1 MQAELPAQP
10 NQSLIDGLLVL
21 RALAVAGEPVGSREM
36 ARRLNLEPTRI
47 NRLLKTLAS
56 IGVARQTPD
65 RRYVPGPAMHVLSV
79 QAIYG
84 SGLLRR
90 AAAAIERLRPFQLH
104 VALGVLWQ
112 SQVVY
117 LYQARPAQSSDDAL
131 AVSGLYPAEQSGVGV
146 PVLAGMADDAVKA
159 LYADREPLGGMEALL
174 ARLRRVRDAG
184 HAYLARNEHRA
195 EDALGIAIGM
205 PAFAGIT
212 LAGRINESDVTSLID
227 PLQQAAADIGAE
239 E

>member
-1 MQAELPAQP
+1 MAELPAQP
-10 NQSLIDGLLVL
+10 NQSLIDGLVVL

-36 ARRLNLEPTRI
+36 ARRLSLEPTRI

-79 QAIYG
+79 QAMYG

-90 AAAAIERLRPFQLH
+90 AATAIERLKSFKLH

-146 PVLAGMADDAVKA
+146 PILAGMADDDVQN
-159 LYADREPLGGMEALL
+159 LYTDRQPLGGMPALL
-174 ARLRRVRDAG
+174 ARLKRVREAG

-195 EDALGIAIGM
+195 EDALGIAIGK
-205 PAFAGIT
+205 PAFAGLT
-212 LAGRINESDVTSLID
+212 LAGRINESQVSSLID
-227 PLQQAAADIGAE
+227 PLHQAAADIGAE